1 MTTYDEA
8 DRIRVLRI
16 IARMNVGGPAWQTSV
31 LTRGLGD
38 HGFETRLLSGH
49 LDDGEADFVTLRDPD
64 LEVVPIAGL
73 GRSIRLGGDL
83 RAFWYIYREIRRFNP
98 MIVHTHTAKAGVIGR
113 MAAVAARVPI
123 RVHTFHGHVLHG
135 YFSPL
140 TTRFVRLL
148 ERVLAR
154 HTTALVSVGHRV
166 GEELVA
172 AGIGTAEKFTA
183 IAPGVGSAENVPD
196 RAAARALHDL
206 PATGPVVLFVGR
218 LTGVKRLDRLLDAF
232 RQVLTKVPDATL
244 VVAGQGDLIEEVRSD
259 AQSLRGSVR
268 FLGWQPD
275 VATLYAAS
283 DVVVISSDNEGMPV
297 TLIEAAMAGVP
308 GVTTDV
314 GSASEVVEDQAT
326 GLVVSTDAE
335 AIAEALIELL
345 SDPGRRLDM
354 GSAAGIRARQCFS
367 SERLVADHAALYRRL
382 TDSWLA

>member
-1 MTTYDEA
+1 MTTNYEA
-8 DRIRVLRI
+8 DQIRVLRI

-38 HGFETRLLSGH
+38 HGFETRLLAGH
-49 LDDGEADFVTLRDPD
+49 LDDGEADFVALRDPD

-83 RAFWYIYREIRRFNP
+83 RAFWSVYREIRRFSP

-113 MAAVAARVPI
+113 VAAVAARVPI

-140 TTRFVRLL
+140 TTCLVRMV

-154 HTTALVSVGHRV
+154 HTTALVAVGQRV

-172 AGIGTAEKFTA
+172 AGIGTTEKFTA
-183 IAPGVGSAENVPD
+183 IAPGVGFPGTLLD
-196 RAAARALHDL
+196 RADARALLDL

-218 LTGVKRLDRLLDAF
+218 LTSVKRPDRLLAAF
-232 RQVLTKVPDATL
+232 EQVVAKVPDATL
-244 VVAGQGDLIEEVRSD
+244 AIAGQGDLLEEVRSN
-259 AQSLRGSVR
+259 AQRLGQSVR

-275 VATLYAAS
+275 VASLYAAC

-314 GSASEVVEDQAT
+314 GSASEVVDDQVT

-335 AIAEALIELL
+335 AIAEALIDLL
-345 SDPGRRLDM
+345 SDPGRRLEM
-354 GSAAGIRARQCFS
+354 GCAAELRARQCFS
-367 SERLVADHAALYRRL
+367 SERLVADHAALYRHL
-382 TDSWLA
+382 IDS

>member
-1 MTTYDEA
+1 MTTDDQA
-8 DRIRVLRI
+8 DQIRVLRI

-38 HGFETRLLSGH
+38 YGFETRLLAGQ
-49 LDDGEADFVTLRDPD
+49 LDDGEADFVALRDPD

-73 GRSIRLGGDL
+73 GRPIRLGGDL
-83 RAFWYIYREIRRFNP
+83 RAFWSVYREIRRFSP

-113 MAAVAARVPI
+113 VAAVAARVPI

-140 TTRFVRLL
+140 TTRLVRMV

-154 HTTALVSVGHRV
+154 HTTALVAVGQRV

-172 AGIGTAEKFTA
+172 ARIGTADKFTA
-183 IAPGVGSAENVPD
+183 IAPGVASAGTVLD
-196 RAAARALHDL
+196 RADARALYDL
-206 PATGPVVLFVGR
+206 PATGPVVLFIGR
-218 LTGVKRLDRLLDAF
+218 LTGVKRPDRLLTAF
-232 RQVLTKVPDATL
+232 EQVVAKVPDATL
-244 VVAGQGDLIEEVRSD
+244 VVAGEGDLLEEVRSN
-259 AQSLRGSVR
+259 AQHLGESVR
-268 FLGWQPD
+268 FLGWRPD
-275 VATLYAAS
+275 VASLYAAS

-314 GSASEVVEDQAT
+314 GSASEVVEDQVT
-326 GLVVSTDAE
+326 GLVVPTDPE
-335 AIAEALIELL
+335 AIAEALIDLL

-354 GSAAGIRARQCFS
+354 GCAAELRARQRFS

-382 TDSWLA
+382 ADS

>member
-1 MTTYDEA
+1 MTTNYEA
-8 DRIRVLRI
+8 DQIRVLRI

-38 HGFETRLLSGH
+38 HGFETRLLAGH
-49 LDDGEADFVTLRDPD
+49 LDDGEADFVALRDPD

-83 RAFWYIYREIRRFNP
+83 RAVWSIYREIRRFSP

-113 MAAVAARVPI
+113 VAAVAARVPI

-140 TTRFVRLL
+140 TTWLVRMV

-154 HTTALVSVGHRV
+154 HTTALVAVGQRV

-172 AGIGTAEKFTA
+172 AGIGTTEKFTA
-183 IAPGVGSAENVPD
+183 IAPGVGFSGTLLD
-196 RAAARALHDL
+196 RADARALLDL

-218 LTGVKRLDRLLDAF
+218 LTSVKRPDRLLAAF
-232 RQVLTKVPDATL
+232 EQVVAKVPDATL
-244 VVAGQGDLIEEVRSD
+244 AIAGQGDLLEEVRSN
-259 AQSLRGSVR
+259 AQRLGQSVR

-275 VATLYAAS
+275 VASLYAAC

-314 GSASEVVEDQAT
+314 GSASEVVDDQVT

-335 AIAEALIELL
+335 AIAEALIDLL
-345 SDPGRRLDM
+345 SDPGRRLEM
-354 GSAAGIRARQCFS
+354 GCAAELRARQCFS
-367 SERLVADHAALYRRL
+367 SERLVADHAALYRHL
-382 TDSWLA
+382 IDS

>member
-1 MTTYDEA
+1 MTTNYEA
-8 DRIRVLRI
+8 DQIRVLRI

-38 HGFETRLLSGH
+38 HGFETRLLAGH
-49 LDDGEADFVTLRDPD
+49 LDDGEADFVALRDPD

-83 RAFWYIYREIRRFNP
+83 RAFWSIYREIRRFSP

-113 MAAVAARVPI
+113 VAAVAARVPI

-140 TTRFVRLL
+140 TTCLVRMV

-154 HTTALVSVGHRV
+154 HTTALVAVGQRV

-172 AGIGTAEKFTA
+172 AGIGTTEKFTA
-183 IAPGVGSAENVPD
+183 IAPGVGFPGTLLD
-196 RAAARALHDL
+196 RADARALLDL

-218 LTGVKRLDRLLDAF
+218 LTSVKRPDRLLAAF
-232 RQVLTKVPDATL
+232 EQVVAKVPDATL
-244 VVAGQGDLIEEVRSD
+244 AIAGQGDLLEEVRSN
-259 AQSLRGSVR
+259 AQRLGQSVR
-268 FLGWQPD
+268 FFGWQPD
-275 VATLYAAS
+275 VASLYAAC

-314 GSASEVVEDQAT
+314 GSASEVVDDQVT

-335 AIAEALIELL
+335 AIAEALIDLL
-345 SDPGRRLDM
+345 SDPGRRLEM
-354 GSAAGIRARQCFS
+354 GCAAELRARQCFS
-367 SERLVADHAALYRRL
+367 SERLVADHAALYRHL
-382 TDSWLA
+382 IDS

>member
-1 MTTYDEA
+1 
-8 DRIRVLRI
+8 VLRI

-38 HGFETRLLSGH
+38 HGFETRLLAGH
-49 LDDGEADFVTLRDPD
+49 LDDGEADFVALRDPD

-83 RAFWYIYREIRRFNP
+83 RAFWSIYREIRRFSP

-113 MAAVAARVPI
+113 VAAVAARVPI

-140 TTRFVRLL
+140 TTCLVRMV

-154 HTTALVSVGHRV
+154 HTTALVAVGQRV

-172 AGIGTAEKFTA
+172 AGIGTTEKFTA
-183 IAPGVGSAENVPD
+183 IAPGVGFPGTLLD
-196 RAAARALHDL
+196 RADARALLDL

-218 LTGVKRLDRLLDAF
+218 LTSVKRPDRLLAAF
-232 RQVLTKVPDATL
+232 EQVVAKVPDATL
-244 VVAGQGDLIEEVRSD
+244 AIAGQGDLLEEVRSN
-259 AQSLRGSVR
+259 AQRLGQSVR

-275 VATLYAAS
+275 VASLYAAC

-314 GSASEVVEDQAT
+314 GSASEVVDDQVT

-335 AIAEALIELL
+335 AIAEALIDLL
-345 SDPGRRLDM
+345 SDPGRRLEM
-354 GSAAGIRARQCFS
+354 GCAAELRARQCFS
-367 SERLVADHAALYRRL
+367 SERLVADHAALYRHL
-382 TDSWLA
+382 IDS

>member
-1 MTTYDEA
+1 MTTNYEA
-8 DRIRVLRI
+8 DQIRVLRI

-38 HGFETRLLSGH
+38 HGFETRLLAGH
-49 LDDGEADFVTLRDPD
+49 LDDGEADFVALRDPD

-83 RAFWYIYREIRRFNP
+83 RAFWSIYREIRRFSP

-113 MAAVAARVPI
+113 VAAVAARVPI

-140 TTRFVRLL
+140 TTCLVRMV

-154 HTTALVSVGHRV
+154 HTTALVAVGQRV
-166 GEELVA
+166 GEELVD
-172 AGIGTAEKFTA
+172 AGIGTTEKFTA
-183 IAPGVGSAENVPD
+183 IAPGVGFPGTLLD
-196 RAAARALHDL
+196 RADARALLDL

-218 LTGVKRLDRLLDAF
+218 LTSVKRPDRLLAAF
-232 RQVLTKVPDATL
+232 EQVVAKVPDATL
-244 VVAGQGDLIEEVRSD
+244 AIAGQGDLLEEVRSN
-259 AQSLRGSVR
+259 AQRLGQSVR

-275 VATLYAAS
+275 VASLYAAC

-314 GSASEVVEDQAT
+314 GSASEVVDDQVT

-335 AIAEALIELL
+335 AIAEALIDLL
-345 SDPGRRLDM
+345 SDPGRRLEM
-354 GSAAGIRARQCFS
+354 GCAAELRARQCFS

-382 TDSWLA
+382 IDS

>member
-1 MTTYDEA
+1 MTTDDQA
-8 DRIRVLRI
+8 DQIRVLRI

-38 HGFETRLLSGH
+38 YGFETRLLAGH
-49 LDDGEADFVTLRDPD
+49 LDDGEADFVALRDSD

-73 GRSIRLGGDL
+73 GRPIRLGGDL
-83 RAFWYIYREIRRFNP
+83 RAFWIVYREIRRFSP

-113 MAAVAARVPI
+113 VAAVAARVPI

-140 TTRFVRLL
+140 TTRLVRMI

-154 HTTALVSVGHRV
+154 HTTALVAVGQRV

-172 AGIGTAEKFTA
+172 AGIGTADKFTA
-183 IAPGVGSAENVPD
+183 IAPGVGSAGTVLD
-196 RAAARALHDL
+196 RADARALHDL
-206 PATGPVVLFVGR
+206 PATGPVVLFIGR
-218 LTGVKRLDRLLDAF
+218 LTGVKRPDRLLAAF
-232 RQVLTKVPDATL
+232 EQVVAKVPDATL
-244 VVAGQGDLIEEVRSD
+244 VVAGQGDLLEEVRSD
-259 AQSLRGSVR
+259 AQRLGESVR
-268 FLGWQPD
+268 FLGWRPD
-275 VATLYAAS
+275 VASLYAAS
-283 DVVVISSDNEGMPV
+283 DLVVISSDNEGMPV

-314 GSASEVVEDQAT
+314 GSASEVVEDQVT
-326 GLVVSTDAE
+326 GLVVPTDPK
-335 AIAEALIELL
+335 AIAEALVDLL

-354 GSAAGIRARQCFS
+354 GRAAKLRARQRFS

-382 TDSWLA
+382 ADS

>member
-1 MTTYDEA
+1 MTTNYEA
-8 DRIRVLRI
+8 DQIRVLRI

-38 HGFETRLLSGH
+38 HGFETRLLAGH
-49 LDDGEADFVTLRDPD
+49 LDDGEADFVALRDPD

-83 RAFWYIYREIRRFNP
+83 RAFWSIYREIRRFSP

-113 MAAVAARVPI
+113 VAAVAARVPI

-140 TTRFVRLL
+140 TTCLVRMV

-154 HTTALVSVGHRV
+154 HTTALVAVGQRV
-166 GEELVA
+166 GEELVD
-172 AGIGTAEKFTA
+172 AGIGTTEKFTA
-183 IAPGVGSAENVPD
+183 IAPGVGFPGTLLD
-196 RAAARALHDL
+196 RADARALLDL

-218 LTGVKRLDRLLDAF
+218 LTSVKRPDRLLAAF
-232 RQVLTKVPDATL
+232 EQVVAKVPDATL
-244 VVAGQGDLIEEVRSD
+244 AIAGQGDLLEEVRSN
-259 AQSLRGSVR
+259 AQRLGQSVR

-275 VATLYAAS
+275 VASLYAAC

-314 GSASEVVEDQAT
+314 GSASEVVDDQVT

-335 AIAEALIELL
+335 AIAEALIDLL
-345 SDPGRRLDM
+345 SDPGRRLEM
-354 GSAAGIRARQCFS
+354 GCAAELRARQCFS
-367 SERLVADHAALYRRL
+367 SERLVADHAALYRHL
-382 TDSWLA
+382 IDS